1 MSQLTS
7 SAPGISKDSD
17 ILLLAQMKYK
27 DRDYQGALIAYTTAI
42 QLSLHHAIAFC
53 DRGGVYY
60 RLGDLKSAMNDYTQA
75 IEIDPKLEIAYYRRG
90 FLHYLAKNYSGAIC
104 DYNRSIEL
112 KPDFA
117 LAYANRGY
125 AYRDLH
131 GEQEALIDWR
141 FAAKLFKDQGNL
153 KKHESTMKLINDIS
167 GADSC
172 VSGVLW

>member
-1 MSQLTS
+1 MSQQTS
-7 SAPGISKDSD
+7 FSTDISQDSD
-17 ILLLAQMKYK
+17 ILLSAQMKYK
-27 DRDYQGALIAYTTAI
+27 AGDYQGALVAYTNII
-42 QLSLHHAIAFC
+42 QLNLHNALIFC

-75 IEIDPKLEIAYYRRG
+75 IEIDHTLEIAYYRRG
-90 FLHYLAKNYSGAIC
+90 FLHYLAKNYSGAIG

-153 KKHESTMKLINDIS
+153 KKHESTMKLITDIS

>member
-1 MSQLTS
+1 MSHLTS

-17 ILLLAQMKYK
+17 MLLLAQMRHKE
-27 DRDYQGALIAYTTAI
+27 RDYQGALVEYTKVI
-42 QLSLHHAIAFC
+42 QLTRPNALTFC

-60 RLGDLKSAMNDYTQA
+60 RLGDLKSAMSDYTQA
-75 IEIDPKLEIAYYRRG
+75 IEIDPDLEIAYYRRG
-90 FLHYLAKNYSGAIC
+90 FLYYLAKNYASAIV

-153 KKHESTMKLINDIS
+153 KKHESTMKLITDIS
-167 GADSC
+167 GSDSC

>member
-7 SAPGISKDSD
+7 SSPGISKDND

-27 DRDYQGALIAYTTAI
+27 DRDYLGALVEYTKLI
-42 QLSLHHAIAFC
+42 QLNLHDALTLC

-60 RLGDLKSAMNDYTQA
+60 RLGDLKSAMSDYTKA
-75 IEIDPKLEIAYYRRG
+75 IEIDPNLEAAYYRRG
-90 FLHYLAKNYSGAIC
+90 FLHYLAKNYSSAIM

-153 KKHESTMKLINDIS
+153 KKHESTMKLINNIS
-167 GADSC
+167 GEDSF

>member
-1 MSQLTS
+1 MSQPTS
-7 SAPGISKDSD
+7 FSPEIAQDSEL
-17 ILLLAQMKYK
+17 ILLAQMKYK
-27 DRDYQGALIAYTTAI
+27 ARDYQGASIAYTKVI
-42 QLSLHHAIAFC
+42 QLNLHNAMTFC
-53 DRGGVYY
+53 DRVGVYY

-75 IEIDPKLEIAYYRRG
+75 IELDPSLEIAYYRRG
-90 FLHYLAKNYSGAIC
+90 FLHYLAKNYAGAIC
-104 DYNRSIEL
+104 DYNHSIEL

-153 KKHESTMKLINDIS
+153 KKHESTMKLITDVS